1 MILFCQQTGSNL
13 GECMYGRIPFR
24 PVANINHVTRLHYI
38 PVTQGY
44 SEIYNIWS
52 YFSGPTQ
59 AMTQAANQTR
69 ASFGGRK
76 AALAAGRLDGDAELR
91 KIAKAGRSWKYT
103 HGRKVDME
111 VYVYRR
117 VQARMRAS
125 RG

>member
-1 MILFCQQTGSNL
+1 MVSL
-13 GECMYGRIPFR
+13 GRIVQPL
-24 PVANINHVTRLHYI
+24 VALAETFPYNIDRLHYI

-59 AMTQAANQTR
+59 AMIQAANQTR

-76 AALAAGRLDGDAELR
+76 AALAARPLDGDAELR

-103 HGRKVDME
+103 HGRKLDME
-111 VYVYRR
+111 VYVYRW
-117 VQARMRAS
+117 VC
-125 RG
+125 